1 MTIRKLLQ
9 KIFKIIFQLVFKILY
24 GKIIFSEHLNNI
36 NFKKFEIKEISINN
50 KKFNL
55 KNNIY
60 KIPNC
65 RVFTDLVE
73 NVAIIKDNHILPEIS
88 YQQIKGELK
97 DVSYNR
103 VINLGTNRI
112 KKKIDGKVFCL
123 VQGGSGNNYFHF
135 LFDIITKLR
144 IYQEYFDLSK
154 VDYFYVPGTYHWQ
167 KKILSLFGITEDRLV
182 DSNKFRHISA
192 DEIIA
197 IDHPWYRKGYVQ
209 QEIENLPE
217 WIIIYLREK
226 FLNLKK
232 TFKASKKIF
241 IDRSDSQYNHCKLV
255 NNKDIIKYLKSK
267 GFESY
272 QVSKLD
278 FFEQIYLFENA
289 DTIISPHGA
298 ALTNIIFS
306 KPNLQLV
313 ELIPSNHDTIKCQ
326 RISKILNFNYKR
338 VNLKQIDSVDADGDI
353 KIEIPELNKILQS
366 LDLN

>member
-1 MTIRKLLQ
+1 MTIRKSLQ
-9 KIFKIIFQLVFKILY
+9 KKFKIIFQFIFKFLY
-24 GKIIFSEHLNNI
+24 GKIIVPNDLSNI
-36 NFKKFEIKEISINN
+36 NFKKFEVKEILINN

-55 KNNIY
+55 ENNIY
-60 KIPNC
+60 KVPNC
-65 RVFTDLVE
+65 RVFTDIVE
-73 NVAIIKDNHILPEIS
+73 NVAIIKDNYILPKIS

-97 DVSYNR
+97 DIRYNR

-112 KKKIDGKVFCL
+112 QKKIDGKVFCL

-135 LFDIITKLR
+135 LFDLITKLR
-144 IYQEYFDLSK
+144 IYQEYFDLNE

-167 KKILSLFGITEDRLV
+167 KKILLLFDIKEERLI
-182 DSNKFRHISA
+182 DSNKFRHIKA
-192 DEIIA
+192 NEIIA

-209 QEIENLPE
+209 QEIGYLPE

-232 TFKASKKIF
+232 KFKASKKVF
-241 IDRSDSQYNHCKLV
+241 IDRSDSQYNHCKLI
-255 NNKDIIKYLKSK
+255 NNQDIIEYLKLK

-289 DTIISPHGA
+289 DIIISPHGA

-313 ELIPSNHDTIKCQ
+313 ELIPNNHDSVKCQ

-338 VNLKQIDSVDADGDI
+338 INLKQMDSSDVDGDI
-353 KIEIPELNKILQS
+353 RVEISELNKILQS
-366 LDLN
+366 LD

>member
-1 MTIRKLLQ
+1 MTIRKSLQ
-9 KIFKIIFQLVFKILY
+9 KKFKIIFQFIFKFLY
-24 GKIIFSEHLNNI
+24 GKIIVPNDLSNI
-36 NFKKFEIKEISINN
+36 NFKKFEVKEILINN

-55 KNNIY
+55 ENNIY
-60 KIPNC
+60 KVPNC
-65 RVFTDLVE
+65 RVFTDIVE
-73 NVAIIKDNHILPEIS
+73 NVAIIKDNYILPKIS

-97 DVSYNR
+97 DIRYNR

-112 KKKIDGKVFCL
+112 QKKIDGKVFCL
-123 VQGGSGNNYFHF
+123 VQGASGNNYFHF

-144 IYQEYFDLSK
+144 IYQEYFDLSE

-167 KKILSLFGITEDRLV
+167 KKILSLFDIKEDRLI
-182 DSNKFRHISA
+182 DSNNFRHINA
-192 DEIIA
+192 NEIVA

-209 QEIENLPE
+209 QEISYLPE

-232 TFKASKKIF
+232 KFKASKKVF
-241 IDRSDSQYNHCKLV
+241 IDRSDSQYNHCKLI
-255 NNKDIIKYLKSK
+255 NNQDIIEYLKLK

-289 DTIISPHGA
+289 DIIISPHGA

-313 ELIPSNHDTIKCQ
+313 ELIPNNHDSVKCQ

-338 VNLKQIDSVDADGDI
+338 INLKQMDSSDVDGDI
-353 KIEIPELNKILQS
+353 RVEISELNKILQS
-366 LDLN
+366 LD